1 MNTKELVADFI
12 NKYATSS
19 DFTGGISIEKI
30 NEIQEN
36 LNVKLPESYKWFLKN
51 YGSGRIFGVEILGYD
66 LEGAYVVEQSENY
79 RKYYYLPDGIVV
91 IEYVDEFSYCLDT
104 NKMEDGECPVIV
116 WANDAG
122 YGDVVA
128 NNFLEF
134 FMEVLKESKE
144 NWEEDE
150 EWDDEE

>member
-1 MNTKELVADFI
+1 M
-12 NKYATSS
+12 NKYATSN
-19 DFTGGISIEKI
+19 DFSGGISIEKI
-30 NEIQEN
+30 NEIQKS

-51 YGSGRIFGVEILGYD
+51 FGSGGIFGVEILGYD
-66 LEGAYVVEQSENY
+66 LEGAYVVEQTEDY
-79 RKYYYLPDGIVV
+79 RKCYNLPGGIVV

-116 WANDAG
+116 WANNAG

-134 FMEVLKESKE
+134 FMEDLKESKE

-150 EWDDEE
+150 EWDAEE

>member
-1 MNTKELVADFI
+1 MVEI
-12 NKYATSS
+12 PSS
-19 DFTGGISIEKI
+19 VHQNNFKVLHGLKKGGESEDKIAYIEHH
-30 NEIQEN
+30 
-36 LNVKLPESYKWFLKN
+36 LNVVLPESYKWFLKN
-51 YGSGRIFGVEILGYD
+51 YGSGGISGVEIIGYE
-66 LEGAYVVEQSENY
+66 LEGAYVVEQTEDY
-79 RKYYYLPDGIVV
+79 RKYYDLPDGIVV

-134 FMEVLKESKE
+134 FMEDLKESKE

>member
-1 MNTKELVADFI
+1 MTFSKVSKFI
-12 NKYATSS
+12 EENKHEAI
-19 DFTGGISIEKI
+19 FTGGTNENNIKWIE
-30 NEIQEN
+30 ETLQVE
-36 LNVKLPESYKWFLKN
+36 LPESYKWFLKN
-51 YGSGRIFGVEILGYD
+51 YGSGGIFGVEILGYD
-66 LEGAYVVEQSENY
+66 LEGAYVVEQTEDY
-79 RKYYYLPDGIVV
+79 RKYYNLPDGIVV

-122 YGDVVA
+122 YGNVVA
-128 NNFLEF
+128 HNFLEF
-134 FMEVLKESKE
+134 FMKDLKESKE